1 MRISRKKRPDKPL
14 IPKYNVNRQIQ
25 AEEVRLLDDA
35 GEYIGIMP
43 LAEALSKA
51 AELEMDLIEINPKAE
66 PPVCRLSDFGQF
78 KYQQEKDARKQKANS
93 HESELKGIRL
103 SVRISEHDLEVRQK
117 QAEKFLNRGDK
128 ARIELRLRGREKA
141 HFDIARKVVED
152 FVNRIQASFPVK
164 YEQPIDT
171 AGGKITATIVKK

>member
-14 IPKYNVNRQIQ
+14 IPKYNINRQIK

-35 GEYIGIMP
+35 GEYIGVMSVS
-43 LAEALSKA
+43 EALAKA
-51 AELEMDLIEINPKAE
+51 EEMEMDLIEINPKAK
-66 PPVCRLSDFGQF
+66 PPVCRIADFGQF
-78 KYQQEKDARKQKANS
+78 KYQQEKEARKQKANS

-103 SVRISEHDLEVRQK
+103 SVRISEHDLQVRQK

-141 HFDIARKVVED
+141 HYDIAKQVVSD
-152 FVNRIQASFPVK
+152 FVDRIQESFPVK

-171 AGGKITATIVKK
+171 SGGKITATIVKK

>member
-14 IPKYNVNRQIQ
+14 IPKFRINSQIT
-25 AEEVRLLDDA
+25 AEEVRVLDKEDQ
-35 GEYIGIMP
+35 YIGVMSVK
-43 LAEALSKA
+43 EALALAKEQ
-51 AELEMDLIEINPKAE
+51 ELDLIEINPKAE
-66 PPVCRLSDFGQF
+66 PPVARISEFGQF

-103 SVRISEHDLEVRQK
+103 SVRISEHDLTVRQK

-141 HFDIARKVVED
+141 HTNIAEDVIKD
-152 FVNRIQASFPVK
+152 FVKRIEEQFPIK
-164 YEQPIDT
+164 YEQKIEHQ
-171 AGGKITATIVKK
+171 GGKITATIVKK